1 MEFLSELDSAAEKK
15 LTMWRPIGKA
25 WSPSAK
31 GFCEWMIKAISDS
44 GTQTETIAT
53 ELSPAVKDDLQST
66 LRYNCGAIP
75 KSFFCVLS
83 RFLQSDIA
91 LLSCMDSCCS
101 QKISL
106 ESASHVHAPRVR
118 NGIESL
124 AKFASESAADLLGI
138 PAARGEVAVW
148 VATAILSPRFDNF
161 VSAWTRSA
169 KLFPKRRSTS
179 SQSTQMFPITLVH
192 SSLVLADTD
201 G

>member
-44 GTQTETIAT
+44 GTQTETTAT

-106 ESASHVHAPRVR
+106 ASASHVHAPRAR

-124 AKFASESAADLLGI
+124 AKFEWVAADHKI
-138 PAARGEVAVW
+138 PATRGEVAVGCN
-148 VATAILSPRFDNF
+148 AF
-161 VSAWTRSA
+161 VSAFRQI
-169 KLFPKRRSTS
+169 LFSVD
-179 SQSTQMFPITLVH
+179 TQC
-192 SSLVLADTD
+192 
-201 G
+201 